1 MDVETRIDLVL
12 RYPTEEVLT
21 VEELRELLQS
31 GEKLRHYI
39 GFEISGLIH
48 LGTGLVSMSKL
59 VDFQKA
65 GIETT
70 IFLAD
75 IHSWLNNKLGGD
87 LDAIRRV
94 AVTYYRE
101 AFRLLISALGG
112 DPDST
117 RFILGSDLYHNNDEY
132 WYLLMDIAR
141 NTTLSKVRH
150 SLTIMGRRG
159 EEDSVPFAWLIYPP
173 LQVADVFALG
183 AHIPHG
189 GIDQRR
195 AHILAREV
203 AHRVRFYPL
212 RLGDRRVR
220 PVAVHHK
227 LLPALNIES
236 PPSSKEELSSLK
248 MSKSVPQSA
257 IFVHDTP
264 EEIKEK
270 VLRAYCPPREVE
282 YNPVIEMARLVGFR
296 EARNSPFVVDRPAK
310 YGGPAEYWTFEELE
324 GAYREGKLHPLDLKM
339 AVAGEL
345 ARLLEPLRRHFQ
357 EGPGRALLEEMR
369 GLLITR

>member
-1 MDVETRIDLVL
+1 MDIEARIGLVL

-21 VEELRELLQS
+21 VGELRELFLT

-39 GFEISGLIH
+39 GFEISGFIH

-59 VDFQKA
+59 VDFQRA

-101 AFRLLISALGG
+101 TFRLLIHALGG

-117 RFILGSDLYHNNDEY
+117 RFILGSNLYHHNDEY
-132 WYLLMDIAR
+132 WFLLMDIAR
-141 NTTLSKVRH
+141 NVTLSKVKH
-150 SLTIMGRRG
+150 SLTIMGRKG
-159 EEDSVPFAWLIYPP
+159 EEDSVPFAWLVYPP

-203 AHRVRFYPL
+203 AHKVRFYPL
-212 RLGDRRVR
+212 TLGERRVR
-220 PVAVHHK
+220 PVAVHHR
-227 LLPALNIES
+227 LLPALNMEA
-236 PPSSKEELSSLK
+236 PPSSKEEMSSLK

-257 IFVHDTP
+257 IFVHDSP
-264 EEIKEK
+264 EEIRDKL
-270 VLRAYCPPREVE
+270 LRAYCPPREIE
-282 YNPVIEMARLVGFR
+282 YNPVMEIARLVGFR
-296 EARNSPFVVDRPAK
+296 EQRSSPFVIERPAK
-310 YGGPAEYWTFEELE
+310 YGGPVEYWTYEELE
-324 GAYREGKLHPLDLKM
+324 AAYREGKLHPLDLKM
-339 AVAGEL
+339 AVAEEL
-345 ARLLEPLRRHFQ
+345 ARLLEPVRRYFR
-357 EGPGRALLEEMR
+357 EGPGRALLDEMR
-369 GLLITR
+369 GLAVTR